1 MSEHEADAS
10 QKQAP
15 SEPVRNPYIMNFLK
29 TLVEKKGERHGPED
43 LKKLLGDMYRLFE
56 SMLGQNMV
64 DALPESVSKQYLAMA
79 EDLPNLSY
87 EKIGNIFDTNV
98 KDYEQVMKDTMKQFA
113 NIYLKNRRFSPE
125 HYETRLRTED

>member
-1 MSEHEADAS
+1 MSERKSETL

-15 SEPVRNPYIMNFLK
+15 SGPVRNPYIMNFLK
-29 TLVEKKGERHGPED
+29 LLVEKKGEQHEPDD

-64 DALPESVSKQYLAMA
+64 NALPEDVKKQYLAMT

-87 EKIGNIFDTNV
+87 EKIGAVFDTNV
-98 KDYEQVMKDTMKQFA
+98 KNYEQVMKATMKEFA
-113 NIYLKNRRFSPE
+113 ETYLKNRE
-125 HYETRLRTED
+125 